1 MHEAV
6 SMQGRKPEMA
16 LKIYKDGQ
24 EYAHSSISIPR
35 HVRDEAKARKI
46 NISGFMTEALL
57 QKFREDDNREPVY
70 E

>member
-1 MHEAV
+1 MV
-6 SMQGRKPEMA
+6 
-16 LKIYKDGQ
+16 LKIYKNGL

-57 QKFREDDNREPVY
+57 QKFREDDQENGL
-70 E
+70 